1 MVKTGGRG
9 EKNDVFGFRALA
21 AHEGPVRRSALAVGF
36 SVDELAQIL
45 ANLAHSPAP

>member
-1 MVKTGGRG
+1 MMYLA
-9 EKNDVFGFRALA
+9 FALLRRTR
-21 AHEGPVRRSALAVGF
+21 GPVRRSALAVGF